1 MSALKKY
8 VITILC
14 GFAGVAY
21 ILWLKDAFGQTEMAE
36 ILRIWCDGFFVVGT
50 VLVCLG
56 LLIFTSNE
64 GTLDGLVY
72 GVKSFINLFRKTG
85 MKSYETYYD
94 YKAARAERKT
104 PFAFLVFCGLGFLV
118 VSVVLLM
125 FYHQY
130 Q

>member
-1 MSALKKY
+1 MSTLKKY
-8 VITILC
+8 VITLLC

-21 ILWLKDAFGQTEMAE
+21 ILWLKDAFGQTEIAAS
-36 ILRIWCDGFFVVGT
+36 LRIWCDGFFVVGT

-72 GVKSFINLFRKTG
+72 GVKSFINLFRKIG

-104 PFAFLVFCGLGFLV
+104 PFGFLVFCGLGFLV